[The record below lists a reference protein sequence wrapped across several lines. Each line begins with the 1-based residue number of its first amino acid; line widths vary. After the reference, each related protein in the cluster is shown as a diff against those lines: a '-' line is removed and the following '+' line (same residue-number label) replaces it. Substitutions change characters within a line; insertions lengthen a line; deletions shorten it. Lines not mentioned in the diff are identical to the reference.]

1 MNYKR
6 LSATTICLLSMWAG
20 ASPAEDLMDV
30 YRLALDNDPQL
41 RAAAAQ
47 RRSTGEFKRQAFA
60 NFLPN
65 LNGSANM
72 TRGDTDRSIG
82 GFDIAIPNT
91 DTENYR
97 LELRQSIYNGAN
109 YAQYNQSKAQVSAAE
124 ADYEAAF
131 DSLMLRSAERYFAVL
146 TAEDGLKFAIA
157 EEKANE
163 RQLEQAEQRYEVGLT
178 AITDVHEARASYD
191 RARANVIVAQNLLD
205 DSKEALSE
213 LTGTYIDDIASLKED
228 YPLLAPEPNDPDY
241 WVQTALRTNP
251 TLLSRQAA
259 VDAAEQGIR
268 RERSGHYP
276 TLDAV
281 LSYNDFTDNK
291 FPLTADLGEV
301 ITTTDLMNT
310 QTQIQLQLQV
320 PIYAGGATQSR
331 VRQAVADSDRTLD
344 LMEQERRAVIRQTRN
359 DFRAV
364 IAGMSEVQAFGQT
377 VVSAQSAL
385 EATEAGFEVGTRTIV
400 DVLIAQRS
408 LFQAQQDYSRARHD
422 FILNH
427 FRLRASAGLIEVEQI
442 ERVNSVLE

>member
-1 MNYKR
+1 MSDKR
-6 LSATTICLLSMWAG
+6 IWLATIALSLLTPVAN
-20 ASPAEDLMDV
+20 AEDLMDI

-65 LNGSANM
+65 LTGSANM
-72 TRGDTDRSIG
+72 TRGETDRSIG
-82 GFDIAIPNT
+82 GFDIDIPNT

-97 LELRQSIYNGAN
+97 LELRQTIYDGAN
-109 YAQYNQSKAQVSAAE
+109 YAQYDQSKAQVSGAD

-146 TAEDGLKFAIA
+146 TAEDALKFAIA
-157 EEKANE
+157 EEKANA

-191 RARANVIVAQNLLD
+191 RARANVIVAQNALD

-213 LTGTYIDDIASLKED
+213 LTGSRVESIDRLKED
-228 YPLLAPEPNDPDY
+228 YPLVAPEPNDSEY
-241 WVQTALRTNP
+241 WVQTAVATNP
-251 TLLSRQAA
+251 GLRSRQFA
-259 VDAAEQGIR
+259 VTAAEEGIR

-276 TLDAV
+276 TVDAV

-331 VRQAVADSDRTLD
+331 VRQAVADYDRALD

-359 DFRAV
+359 NFRAV

-422 FILNH
+422 FILDH
-427 FRLRASAGLIEVEQI
+427 FRLRSSAGTIELADIQRI
-442 ERVNSVLE
+442 NAVLE

>member
-1 MNYKR
+1 MSDKR
-6 LSATTICLLSMWAG
+6 IWLATIALSLLTPVAN
-20 ASPAEDLMDV
+20 AEDLMDI

-65 LNGSANM
+65 LTGSANM
-72 TRGDTDRSIG
+72 TRGETDRSIG
-82 GFDIAIPNT
+82 GFDIDIPNT

-97 LELRQSIYNGAN
+97 LELRQTIYDGAN
-109 YAQYNQSKAQVSAAE
+109 YAQYDQSKAQVSGAD

-146 TAEDGLKFAIA
+146 TAEDALKFAIA
-157 EEKANE
+157 EEKANA

-191 RARANVIVAQNLLD
+191 RARANVIVAQNALD

-213 LTGTYIDDIASLKED
+213 LTGSRVESIDRLKED
-228 YPLLAPEPNDPDY
+228 YPLVAPEPNDSEY
-241 WVQTALRTNP
+241 WVQTAVATNP
-251 TLLSRQAA
+251 ALRSRQFA
-259 VDAAEQGIR
+259 VTAAEEGIR

-276 TLDAV
+276 TVDAV

-331 VRQAVADSDRTLD
+331 VRQAVADYDRALD

-359 DFRAV
+359 NFRAV

-422 FILNH
+422 FILDH
-427 FRLRASAGLIEVEQI
+427 FRLRSSAGTIELADIQRI
-442 ERVNSVLE
+442 NAVLE

>member
-1 MNYKR
+1 MSDKR
-6 LSATTICLLSMWAG
+6 IWLATIALSLLTPVAN
-20 ASPAEDLMDV
+20 AEDLMDI

-65 LNGSANM
+65 LTGSANM
-72 TRGDTDRSIG
+72 TRGETDRSIG
-82 GFDIAIPNT
+82 GFDIDIPNT

-97 LELRQSIYNGAN
+97 LELRQTIYDGAN
-109 YAQYNQSKAQVSAAE
+109 YAQYDQSKAQVSGAD

-146 TAEDGLKFAIA
+146 TAEDALKFAIA
-157 EEKANE
+157 EEKANA

-191 RARANVIVAQNLLD
+191 RARANVIVAQNALD

-213 LTGTYIDDIASLKED
+213 LTGSRVESIDRLKED
-228 YPLLAPEPNDPDY
+228 YPLVAPEPNDSEY
-241 WVQTALRTNP
+241 WVQTAVATNP
-251 TLLSRQAA
+251 ALRSRQFA
-259 VDAAEQGIR
+259 VTAAEEGIR

-276 TLDAV
+276 TVDAV

-331 VRQAVADSDRTLD
+331 VRQAVADYDRALD

-359 DFRAV
+359 NFRAV

-427 FRLRASAGLIEVEQI
+427 FRLRASAGTIEVADIQRI
-442 ERVNSVLE
+442 NSVLE

>member
-1 MNYKR
+1 MSDKR
-6 LSATTICLLSMWAG
+6 IWLTTIALSLWAPL
-20 ASPAEDLMDV
+20 SPAEDLMDI

-41 RAAAAQ
+41 RAAGAQ

-65 LNGSANM
+65 LTGSANM

-82 GFDIAIPNT
+82 GFDIELPNT

-97 LELRQSIYNGAN
+97 LELRQSIYDGAN
-109 YAQYNQSKAQVSAAE
+109 YAQYDQSKAQVSGAD

-146 TAEDGLKFAIA
+146 TAEDALKFAVA
-157 EEKANE
+157 EEKANA

-191 RARANVIVAQNLLD
+191 RARANVIVAQNSLD

-213 LTGTYIDDIASLKED
+213 LTGTRVATISRLKED
-228 YPLLAPEPNDPDY
+228 YPLVAPEPNDSEY
-241 WVQTALRTNP
+241 WVQTALATNP
-251 TLLSRQAA
+251 TLGSRQFA
-259 VDAAEQGIR
+259 VTAAEEGIR
-268 RERSGHYP
+268 RQRSGHYP

-291 FPLTADLGEV
+291 LPLTGDLGDV
-301 ITTTDLMNT
+301 ITTTDFVNT

-331 VRQAVADSDRTLD
+331 VRQAVADYDQAVD

-359 DFRAV
+359 NFRAV

-422 FILNH
+422 FILDH
-427 FRLRASAGLIEVEQI
+427 FRLRASAGTIEVADIQRI
-442 ERVNSVLE
+442 NSVLE

>member
-1 MNYKR
+1 MSDKR
-6 LSATTICLLSMWAG
+6 IWLATIALSLLTPVAN
-20 ASPAEDLMDV
+20 AEDLMDI

-65 LNGSANM
+65 LTGSANM
-72 TRGDTDRSIG
+72 TRGETDRSIG
-82 GFDIAIPNT
+82 GFDIDIPNT

-97 LELRQSIYNGAN
+97 LELRQTIYDGAN
-109 YAQYNQSKAQVSAAE
+109 YAQYDQSKAQVSGAD

-146 TAEDGLKFAIA
+146 TAEDALKFAIA
-157 EEKANE
+157 EEKANA

-191 RARANVIVAQNLLD
+191 RARANVIVAQNALD

-213 LTGTYIDDIASLKED
+213 LTGSRVESIDRLKED
-228 YPLLAPEPNDPDY
+228 YPLVAPEPNDSEY
-241 WVQTALRTNP
+241 WVQTAVATNP
-251 TLLSRQAA
+251 ALRSRQFA
-259 VDAAEQGIR
+259 VTAAEEGIR

-276 TLDAV
+276 TVDAV

-310 QTQIQLQLQV
+310 QTQIQLQLQM

-331 VRQAVADSDRTLD
+331 VRQAVADYDRALD

-359 DFRAV
+359 NFRAV

-422 FILNH
+422 FILDH
-427 FRLRASAGLIEVEQI
+427 FRLRSSAGTIELADIQRI
-442 ERVNSVLE
+442 NAVLE